1 MPIKEIVITTPQ
13 QFNDSLS
20 KITSGEVVAIIDS
33 NTTKVR
39 EYESIMSDFLKDDKL
54 GFIFTDILVNINGVS
69 YTKYFNSKELY
80 SVPFFLR
87 KPHQEIIVQEGDI
100 KSQIMQQ
107 MISRGYSF
115 EHIAEPYFCDTIDK

>member
-1 MPIKEIVITTPQ
+1 MPIKEIVITTAQ

-20 KITSGEVVAIIDS
+20 KITSGEVVAIIHS

-39 EYESIMSDFLKDDKL
+39 EYEHIMSDFLKDDKL
-54 GFIFTDILVNINGVS
+54 GFIFADILVNINGVS

-87 KPHQEIIVQEGDI
+87 KPEQEIIVQEGDI
-100 KSQIMQQ
+100 KSQVMQQ
-107 MISRGYSF
+107 MIIRGYSF
-115 EHIAEPYFCDTIDK
+115 EHIAEPYFCDKLDK